1 VALFYA
7 QKRSEEEKKSEVSV
21 TIIGESC
28 TMDVDMKASHV
39 VVFQTPC
46 CRNGRR
52 GVVMIA

>member
-21 TIIGESC
+21 